1 MLQGGHEGGKHD
13 FGEGGQTN
21 FYVLIPQTVLRS
33 AMAHSQDPSHDWENL
48 KGSSAVMC
56 KEKLEMG
63 VKEQLAPVFS
73 PSPPLQS
80 QLMGQVMV

>member
-1 MLQGGHEGGKHD
+1 
-13 FGEGGQTN
+13 
-21 FYVLIPQTVLRS
+21 
-33 AMAHSQDPSHDWENL
+33 MAHSQDPSHDWENL

>member
-1 MLQGGHEGGKHD
+1 
-13 FGEGGQTN
+13 
-21 FYVLIPQTVLRS
+21 
-33 AMAHSQDPSHDWENL
+33 MAHSQDPSHDWENL
-48 KGSSAVMC
+48 KGSSTVMC